1 MLCPKCGHDNPIQR
15 LYCDECGAE
24 LQHDL
29 AQVQAAVDI
38 EIQRDKAKRTTHAI
52 RWLVGVAFA
61 LFVIG
66 ILFRNAYKDLPAND
80 VVPFIAAP
88 TVELEVPPTAVT
100 RKFGLELPAPRVA
113 APPRATLDAPTF
125 KAKVLDEAFRRIAV
139 TVQATGF
146 KQPLTGLLVT
156 DVVLRF
162 TPSGEAA
169 SVPLAPCEII
179 SLRPQANG
187 LWEVAARS
195 LEKPCKG
202 TIAGAQTLD
211 LHVVHRGPDNKLTTT
226 AFPLRNLVE
235 IKPIGAAQP

>member
-1 MLCPKCGHDNPIQR
+1 MLCPKCGHDNLIQR

-29 AQVQAAVDI
+29 AQVQAAVDV
-38 EIQRDKAKRTTHAI
+38 EIKREKAKRTTHSI
-52 RWLVGVAFA
+52 RWLVGVAFV

-88 TVELEVPPTAVT
+88 TVELGVPPTVVT

-125 KAKVLDEAFRRIAV
+125 KAKVLDEAFRRLAV
-139 TVQATGF
+139 TVQATGL

-156 DVVLRF
+156 DVVWRF
-162 TPSGEAA
+162 TPSGETA
-169 SVPLAPCEII
+169 SLPLAPCEIT
-179 SLRPQANG
+179 SLRPQGNG
-187 LWEVAARS
+187 QWEVAARS

-202 TIAGAQTLD
+202 AIAAAQTLD
-211 LHVVHRGPDNKLTTT
+211 LHLAHRGADNKVTIT

-235 IKPIGAAQP
+235 IKPLGAARP